1 MASILKVDEMQG
13 VTSAGDIT
21 ITSEG
26 GSATQ
31 SLQQGLCKVWLI
43 TNAGA
48 AAPDSLNVAS
58 MTDNGT
64 GDYTA
69 AYTSSMASTNYSISG
84 ISAVSGSSMNQHWV
98 GSSSY
103 IATGSYRMNTLYVN
117 SLAGGGQ
124 VVDAT
129 YVSLQNMGDLA

>member
-1 MASILKVDEMQG
+1 MASELRVNTLKDASGNNSVGMAYVSQ
-13 VTSAGDIT
+13 
-21 ITSEG
+21 
-26 GSATQ
+26 GSA
-31 SLQQGLCKVWLI
+31 KVWLL

-69 AYTSSMASTNYSISG
+69 AYTSSMASTNYSITG
-84 ISAVSGSSMNQHWV
+84 IGSVSGSSMNQHWV

-103 IATGSYRMNTLYVN
+103 IATGSYRMNLLYIN
-117 SLAGGGQ
+117 NFTGGGTN
-124 VVDAT
+124 VDAT

>member
-1 MASILKVDEMQG
+1 MASELRVNTLKDASGNNSIGMSYVSQ
-13 VTSAGDIT
+13 
-21 ITSEG
+21 
-26 GSATQ
+26 GSA
-31 SLQQGLCKVWLI
+31 KVWLL

-98 GSSSY
+98 GSSAY

>member
-1 MASILKVDEMQG
+1 MASELRVNTLKDASG
-13 VTSAGDIT
+13 NNSIATSFV
-21 ITSEG
+21 SQ
-26 GSATQ
+26 GSA
-31 SLQQGLCKVWLI
+31 KVWLL

-84 ISAVSGSSMNQHWV
+84 ISAISGSSMNQHWV
-98 GSSSY
+98 GDSAY
-103 IATGSYRMNTLYVN
+103 IATGSYRMRTLYVN
-117 SLAGGGQ
+117 NTTGGGTS
-124 VVDAT
+124 VDAT
-129 YVSLQNMGDLA
+129 YVSIQNMGDLA